1 MQISVEMSLYPLA
14 DSYLDTIK
22 DFIERLNQHP
32 ELTVKTNTMSTQLF
46 GEMQDVMRILGEE
59 MELLYQ
65 NVPSNVLVCKFINKD
80 LRPANA

>member
-1 MQISVEMSLYPLA
+1 MRVSVEMSLYPLA
-14 DSYLDTIK
+14 DNYLETIK
-22 DFIERLNQHP
+22 DFIERLNQHA
-32 ELTVKTNTMSTQLF
+32 ELTVLTNTMSTQVF

-80 LRPANA
+80 LRPDNA

>member
-80 LRPANA
+80 LRPENA

>member
-14 DSYLDTIK
+14 ENYLETIQ
-22 DFIERLNQHP
+22 DFIERLTQHT
-32 ELTVKTNTMSTQLF
+32 EITVLTNTMSTQVF
-46 GEMQDVMRILGEE
+46 GEMKDVMRVLGEE

-80 LRPANA
+80 LRPEGA